1 MKIYDIGR
9 REWIEME
16 PYKFTIFETNCPT
29 CKSPVRYTTNDRDL
43 TCHGCH
49 TTFEGV
55 A

>member
-1 MKIYDIGR
+1 MK
-9 REWIEME
+9 E

-55 A
+55 ASARIVGREE